1 MARTGRP
8 LLHNRQTALYVGLAA
23 WALGSLLLWD
33 AWENRG
39 KARPFAFKL
48 AGLLP

>member
-8 LLHNRQTALYVGLAA
+8 LLANRDTALYLGLAA
-23 WALGSLLLWD
+23 WGIGTLLLWD

-39 KARPFAFKL
+39 RPRPFAFKL
-48 AGLLP
+48 AGLFP